1 MSASTS
7 PSTATV
13 AAVKAEWK
21 KAKAAKTPVAEAAP
35 AVAQTPV
42 AEATAQVVAGADAV
56 EHTTKS
62 WKDAA
67 TAQFGDVTEQLHAWR
82 QTLADAFAAS
92 FEPEASFTRKACAY
106 VVSLCASFGTGYL
119 VGLAMNAVLVTA
131 AVSTSLFLTI
141 LVWVLGLLI
150 ALYLGSKVG
159 EAVYNGIVHSV
170 IEDTVAGA
178 WHSVTGWF
186 TTEKV
191 AA

>member
-1 MSASTS
+1 MSASK
-7 PSTATV
+7 STRATT
-13 AAVKAEWK
+13 AAS
-21 KAKAAKTPVAEAAP
+21 TDTP

-42 AEATAQVVAGADAV
+42 AEATAQVVAGAATV

-62 WKDAA
+62 WKDTAA
-67 TAQFGDVTEQLHAWR
+67 EQFGDVTGQPHVWR
-82 QTLADAFAAS
+82 QALADALAAS

-119 VGLAMNAVLVTA
+119 VGLAMNAVLMTA

-150 ALYLGSKVG
+150 ALYLGSRVG
-159 EAVYNGIVHSV
+159 AAVYNGVVHSV

-178 WHSVTGWF
+178 WHSVTSWF
-186 TTEKV
+186 STEKAV
-191 AA
+191 TA